1 MYNIG
6 EYVVYRRL
14 NVCKIERIER
24 NVFETNGKEYYKL
37 VPLAKQDTGAT
48 VIYLPV
54 EFEQGLRHILRKEQ
68 IKDYLAHMA
77 EIKPYFVNQ
86 KKPTQLVACYEEII
100 ESGDVGKY
108 LALFKGVL
116 EKERTGKK
124 KVSEIELR
132 YKAKVEN
139 LIVTEFA
146 FVLNEEI
153 GKMKEIIISKLQN

>member
-1 MYNIG
+1 
-6 EYVVYRRL
+6 
-14 NVCKIERIER
+14 
-24 NVFETNGKEYYKL
+24 
-37 VPLAKQDTGAT
+37 
-48 VIYLPV
+48 
-54 EFEQGLRHILRKEQ
+54 
-68 IKDYLAHMA
+68 MA

-108 LALFKGVL
+108 LVLFKGVL

-153 GKMKEIIISKLQN
+153 EKMKEIIISKLQN